1 MMEMNIL
8 YAFGALLGGAVLGVA
23 FFVALRIN
31 VKLYADGRVLPAIVL
46 HMLRTIISIAGFI
59 GFAAL
64 GALPLI
70 VSLGGFLFARH
81 IVIQSEKKKS
91 SDVYSAARVF
101 SR

>member
-1 MMEMNIL
+1 MMETNIL
-8 YAFGALLGGAVLGVA
+8 YAFGALLGGAVLGCA
-23 FFVALRIN
+23 FFLALRIN
-31 VKLYADGRVLPAIVL
+31 VKLYAEGRVLPAIAL
-46 HMLRTIISIAGFI
+46 HMLRTVISIAGFI

-81 IVIQSEKKKS
+81 IVLRFEKKNS
-91 SDVYSAARVF
+91 SDAYSAARAF